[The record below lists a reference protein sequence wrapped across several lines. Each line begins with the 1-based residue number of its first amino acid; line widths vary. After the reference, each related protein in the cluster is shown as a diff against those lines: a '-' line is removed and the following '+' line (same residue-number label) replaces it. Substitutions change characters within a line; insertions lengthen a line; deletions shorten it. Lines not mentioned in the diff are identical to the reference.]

1 MRYISSGF
9 THRGGTRNHNED
21 AYLDVT
27 EQGIWLVADGMG
39 GYQAGDVASQLICD
53 TVDSE
58 IRKRDLGKFT
68 VNDLEKALLLSNKK
82 IRDYGARF
90 LDDQTIGST
99 VVALMTVANH
109 FHLFWVGD
117 SRCYLARDGQ
127 LKQISRDH
135 SQVAEMV
142 EQGLLDE
149 AEAES
154 HPLAHVITRAVGVD
168 DELTPEYLSG
178 EVKEGDIFLI
188 CSDGISKEFNQQE
201 LNAFLSLGELEEAG
215 MAIMHSALV
224 KKSKDNITCV
234 LVKAQQDC
242 YANFSSENGDD
253 VTIPIYS
260 R

>member
-1 MRYISSGF
+1 MRYLSSGF

-21 AYLDVT
+21 AYLDVGDR
-27 EQGIWLVADGMG
+27 GIWVVADGMG

-58 IRKRDLGKFT
+58 IRKKDSGKFS
-68 VNDLEKALLLSNKK
+68 VNDLESALLLSNQK
-82 IRDYGARF
+82 IRDYGIRF
-90 LDDQTIGST
+90 LDDQTVGST
-99 VVALMTVANH
+99 VVALMMQGWQ

-117 SRCYLARDGQ
+117 SRCYLAREGRIRQ
-127 LKQISRDH
+127 LSKDH

-154 HPLAHVITRAVGVD
+154 HPLSHVITRAVGVD
-168 DELTPEYLSG
+168 DELRPDYLSG

-188 CSDGISKEFNQQE
+188 CSDGISKEFNQEE
-201 LNAFLSLGELEEAG
+201 LNAFLSVGELEDAG
-215 MAIMHSALV
+215 RAIMHSALV
-224 KKSKDNITCV
+224 KKSKDNITCI
-234 LVKAQQDC
+234 LVKAELDC
-242 YANFSSENGDD
+242 YAGFSGENGDD